1 MKIEEKSKKYFL
13 AFPLKSMLYKYK
25 LIILFIFLCM
35 SHLTLLTQTS
45 LPFNRGINLT
55 NWFQVNEVNQIQF
68 NKYSKTDFEQIKQ
81 LGANIIRLPIHLHTQ
96 TSGAPDYTVNPLLF
110 LFLDKII
117 NWCEELGLHIIIDN
131 HTFDPSGTTP
141 VGIEIPLLKIWPQI
155 ATRYQSAY
163 KNIYYEI
170 LNEPNGISDNSWN
183 KIQQNVINAIRKT
196 DQKHTII
203 VGPANWNNYQNLK
216 ELPIYEDNNLI
227 YTFHFYEP
235 FLFTHQGASWTT
247 PSMSTLKNI
256 PFPFVLNTMPLFPE
270 ILKGTWVESSFK
282 NYYQVGNI
290 NFIKEQL
297 AIVTKFAKERNVRV
311 FCGEFGVNSNGSNN
325 IDRVRWYEMVRKE
338 LENMQIPWTIWDYHG
353 SFGLFEPGSAGL
365 FNHHLNISLL
375 RSLGFNVPPQSIYEK
390 KPLESEKW
398 LYQDFLASD
407 LRESSYGSGKINY
420 YYDVQ
425 PLAGIHAIEWKN
437 PKQYDIIGWK
447 FSPEG
452 DLSKMLQQNYLL
464 SFYLRG
470 NITGKSIDVRFLDTK
485 TENDDRPWRI
495 TYRLDEKM
503 VKWDNSWQLVQIPL
517 SRFIEQGSWDENA
530 WHQPLGKFD
539 WKSIDRFEIVA
550 ESNDLQTGILYF
562 DEVRL
567 KTATPS
573 FNTNI
578 WNKPSFTFFPNPAFN
593 ELYIYIES
601 NEKDLQ
607 YKILD
612 ILGVEKKS
620 GMIEKEASVSID
632 DLENGS
638 YILVIFS
645 LNGNQTSKKL
655 IILK

>member
-1 MKIEEKSKKYFL
+1 
-13 AFPLKSMLYKYK
+13 
-25 LIILFIFLCM
+25 
-35 SHLTLLTQTS
+35 
-45 LPFNRGINLT
+45 
-55 NWFQVNEVNQIQF
+55 
-68 NKYSKTDFEQIKQ
+68 
-81 LGANIIRLPIHLHTQ
+81 
-96 TSGAPDYTVNPLLF
+96 
-110 LFLDKII
+110 
-117 NWCEELGLHIIIDN
+117 
-131 HTFDPSGTTP
+131 
-141 VGIEIPLLKIWPQI
+141 
-155 ATRYQSAY
+155 
-163 KNIYYEI
+163 
-170 LNEPNGISDNSWN
+170 
-183 KIQQNVINAIRKT
+183 
-196 DQKHTII
+196 
-203 VGPANWNNYQNLK
+203 
-216 ELPIYEDNNLI
+216 
-227 YTFHFYEP
+227 
-235 FLFTHQGASWTT
+235 
-247 PSMSTLKNI
+247 
-256 PFPFVLNTMPLFPE
+256 
-270 ILKGTWVESSFK
+270 
-282 NYYQVGNI
+282 
-290 NFIKEQL
+290 
-297 AIVTKFAKERNVRV
+297 
-311 FCGEFGVNSNGSNN
+311 
-325 IDRVRWYEMVRKE
+325 
-338 LENMQIPWTIWDYHG
+338 
-353 SFGLFEPGSAGL
+353 
-365 FNHHLNISLL
+365 
-375 RSLGFNVPPQSIYEK
+375 
-390 KPLESEKW
+390 
-398 LYQDFLASD
+398 
-407 LRESSYGSGKINY
+407 
-420 YYDVQ
+420 
-425 PLAGIHAIEWKN
+425 
-437 PKQYDIIGWK
+437 
-447 FSPEG
+447 
-452 DLSKMLQQNYLL
+452 MLQQNYLL